1 MSLVISGCTAFI
13 PYELAPYK
21 TTVTTTRTEQL
32 AQPELRLSPHSDGL
46 GWNVRVIQTE
56 RVFQDLRL
64 EEVWRGYRLENAVPT
79 HPSFIG
85 VAAVACP
92 IGIFLS
98 TFVNPFLHD
107 PATPIADKGFEYC
120 VGWRTTRELTT
131 EVHQDERLKNRTVDT
146 ERLLTTGQLEIR
158 WVTPGKDPLIVEVP
172 VSQSTDGTS
181 LRLPW
186 LATVS
191 ERNNPQIFR
200 DSSGYGEIIYR
211 HQGTMAISP
220 YRLSPDLLRAARSTT
235 MWRAPKDRWPAT
247 IVLSLGDRQ
256 KWDSASTND
265 TWFTAITERL
275 LERDIP
281 VVASGETLRRLIQ
294 VQSNQ
299 LSPRYT
305 DQHVHP
311 GYFEQ
316 ATVLLKITQT
326 RSQDGVHV
334 YAALIHLHN
343 GTILG
348 SLDIAKPPTDD
359 HDILPTVAALIP
371 DLIQPNPARREG
383 WLIQ

>member
-46 GWNVRVIQTE
+46 GWNVRVVQTE
-56 RVFQDLRL
+56 RIFQDLRL

-98 TFVNPFLHD
+98 TFVNPFLHA

-120 VGWRTTRELTT
+120 VGWRTTRDLTT
-131 EVHQDERLKNRTVDT
+131 EVHQAEHLKDRTVDT

-186 LATVS
+186 LAMVT
-191 ERNNPQIFR
+191 ERNNAQMFR
-200 DSSGYGEIIYR
+200 DSSGYGEIVFH
-211 HQGTMAISP
+211 HQGTTATSP
-220 YRLSPDLLRAARSTT
+220 YRLSSDLLRAARSNA
-235 MWRAPKDRWPAT
+235 MWRAPKERWPAT

-256 KWDSASTND
+256 DRDSASIND
-265 TWFTAITERL
+265 TWFSAITERL
-275 LERDIP
+275 LERSIP
-281 VVASGETLRRLIQ
+281 IVARGETLSRLIQ
-294 VQSNQ
+294 LQSNQ
-299 LSPRYT
+299 LSHHYT

-311 GYFEQ
+311 GHLEQ
-316 ATVLLKITQT
+316 ATVLLKLTRT
-326 RSQDGVHV
+326 RSIDGSHV
-334 YAALIHLHN
+334 YATLIHLQN

-348 SLDIAKPPTDD
+348 SLDIAKPQTDD
-359 HDILPTVAALIP
+359 HDILPTVAAILP